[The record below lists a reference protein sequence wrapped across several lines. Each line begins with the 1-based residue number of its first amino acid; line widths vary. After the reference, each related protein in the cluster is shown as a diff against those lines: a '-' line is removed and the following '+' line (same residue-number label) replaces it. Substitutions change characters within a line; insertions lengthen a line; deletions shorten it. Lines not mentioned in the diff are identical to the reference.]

1 MEEPYFNFWF
11 RYVYPNRIDLE
22 ANRSKEVLEL
32 IKKDFSRYSGHMF
45 EILVTD
51 LIKKGYILS
60 NRSFS
65 KIGRWWHKDAEI
77 DIVGLN
83 EATGDVH
90 FVECKWKNMSEKDAF
105 KVLNKLQV
113 KSDLVQ
119 WNNDTRKEYFVLVAK
134 KVEGKELLRTKG
146 FIVFDMDDLVT

>member
-1 MEEPYFNFWF
+1 MKIK
-11 RYVYPNRIDLE
+11 VDLE
-22 ANRSKEVLEL
+22 ANRSREVLEL
-32 IKKDFSRYSGHMF
+32 IKGDFSTYSGHMF
-45 EILVTD
+45 EILVAD
-51 LIKKGYILS
+51 LIKKGNILQ
-60 NRSFS
+60 NNSFS

-83 EATGDVH
+83 EGTGEIH
-90 FVECKWKNMSEKDAF
+90 FVECKWKDMSEMDAL

-134 KVEGKELLRTKG
+134 KVGGKESLRKEG
-146 FIVFDMDDLVT
+146 VLVFDMDDLGV